1 MEFETESALVE
12 AVLFLESEPVSEK
25 QIASISLLSEEVVK
39 KCLEILTEKYKK
51 NDSGIELAMIAGG
64 WVLTPKQKFWAVLK
78 EKYGEKNSGRLSKSA
93 LETLSIIAY
102 SQPITR
108 GEIEKIRG
116 VSADNMI
123 RILLDRNFIKEVG
136 PKDVAGRT
144 TQFGTT
150 KEFLKF
156 FHLNS
161 ISELPR
167 LDGHEE
173 QRFELAR

>member
-1 MEFETESALVE
+1 MELEKETALVE

-25 QIASISLLSEEVVK
+25 QISNIAQISEEVVK
-39 KCLEILTEKYKK
+39 VCIENLQEKYKAE
-51 NDSGIELAMIAGG
+51 NSGIELTMITGG
-64 WVLTPKQKFWAVLK
+64 WTLIPKGEYWDVLR
-78 EKYGEKNSGRLSKSA
+78 ERYGEKNSGRLSKSA

-108 GEIEKIRG
+108 SEIEKIRG

-123 RILLDRNFIKEVG
+123 RQLIERSLIKEVG
-136 PKDVAGRT
+136 RKDVPGKPI
-144 TQFGTT
+144 QFGTT

-161 ISELPR
+161 ISELPK
-167 LDGHEE
+167 LDEDEE

>member
-123 RILLDRNFIKEVG
+123 RILLDRNCIKEVCR
-136 PKDVAGRT
+136 KDVPGR
-144 TQFGTT
+144 
-150 KEFLKF
+150 L
-156 FHLNS
+156 
-161 ISELPR
+161 I
-167 LDGHEE
+167 
-173 QRFELAR
+173 